1 MQSVFHW
8 WSTDPLFPPP
18 DRLWRGPLVS
28 NGRRGSPRQ
37 WPGPWSI
44 SFQMAGFKTIPTP
57 AQTLGTFSHC
67 KACPGH
73 STGLRMGACKQEE
86 CAEWLGSNNKKRD
99 HSKKLLLES
108 SQEPWRLFLRLLL
121 FDLYWRA
128 PSVLPKNI
136 HCGQQGSA
144 MQGSRNAGRCLPLLP
159 AFERHGQVNLS
170 PEPVWFPKW
179 VPEVC

>member
-1 MQSVFHW
+1 M
-8 WSTDPLFPPP
+8 DAEDPP
-18 DRLWRGPLVS
+18 DNDQGPEAFPSRWLVS
-28 NGRRGSPRQ
+28 RPFQPLLRH
-37 WPGPWSI
+37 WGP
-44 SFQMAGFKTIPTP
+44 P
-57 AQTLGTFSHC
+57 ATAKHAAS
-67 KACPGH
+67 PGH
-73 STGLRMGACKQEE
+73 STGLGMGACKQEE

-108 SQEPWRLFLRLLL
+108 SQEPWRLFPRLLL